1 MPRGAQFVAETVVF
15 LDRDGVLVQH
25 VPLQL
30 RNLDDFAMEPG
41 AAEAVARLNKFAKVF
56 VTTNQ
61 RGVGIGWTRGKHVDL
76 IHDAMESALADV
88 GAQVDAIY
96 QCRHAPFVR
105 CPCAKPKPGMLN
117 MARFDHD
124 LKGEFW
130 MVGDQIKDARA
141 AVAFGATPILV
152 TTSRSRETLEAACM
166 KHGIMA
172 AIVPDLAA
180 AVAIIE
186 AANA

>member
-1 MPRGAQFVAETVVF
+1 MIVAQTVVF

-30 RNLDDFAMEPG
+30 RNLDDFGMEPG
-41 AAEAVARLNKFAKVF
+41 SVDAVARLNKFAKVF

-61 RGVGIGWTRGKHVDL
+61 RGVGLGWTRGKNVDI
-76 IHDAMESALADV
+76 IHGAMEAALAEG
-88 GAQVDAIY
+88 GAHVDAIY

-105 CPCAKPKPGMLN
+105 CPCAKPKPGMLR
-117 MARFDHD
+117 MARFDHE
-124 LKGEFW
+124 LEGEFW

-152 TTSRSRETLEAACM
+152 TTSRTRETLEAECL
-166 KHGIMA
+166 KYGIIA

-180 AVAIIE
+180 AVALIE